1 MWAKMI
7 PQPDEKSSYFRRK
20 KIKIVHKKK
29 KEITL
34 AKYKARRIQLIA
46 VDKF

>member
-29 KEITL
+29 KKSPWQNIKLEE
-34 AKYKARRIQLIA
+34 YN
-46 VDKF
+46 

>member
-7 PQPDEKSSYFRRK
+7 PQPDEKSSYFRK

-29 KEITL
+29 KSPWQNTKLEE
-34 AKYKARRIQLIA
+34 YN
-46 VDKF
+46 

>member
-7 PQPDEKSSYFRRK
+7 PQPDEKSSDFRRK

-29 KEITL
+29 KSPWQNIKLEE
-34 AKYKARRIQLIA
+34 YN
-46 VDKF
+46 

>member
-20 KIKIVHKKK
+20 KIKIVKK

>member
-20 KIKIVHKKK
+20 KIKIVHKKN
-29 KEITL
+29 EITL